1 MRSNFVCTTTGTET
15 THGNSKGGKMSTYLN
30 RRAIVS
36 ALHNVLETNLSEVE
50 QPAKSETL
58 PIVKPQDKPPSRPL
72 DQWSQN
78 VMRNMKRMA
87 TDEDYR
93 KSIAQKLS

>member
-1 MRSNFVCTTTGTET
+1 
-15 THGNSKGGKMSTYLN
+15 MSMYWN

-58 PIVKPQDKPPSRPL
+58 PIVKPQDKLPSRPL
-72 DQWSQN
+72 DQWSKT
-78 VMRNMKRMA
+78 VMGNMKRMA
-87 TDEDYR
+87 TDEEYR

>member
-1 MRSNFVCTTTGTET
+1 
-15 THGNSKGGKMSTYLN
+15 MSPYWN
-30 RRAIVS
+30 QRAIVS

-50 QPAKSETL
+50 QPAKSET
-58 PIVKPQDKPPSRPL
+58 PAIVKPLDKLPSRPL
-72 DQWSQN
+72 DQWSKT
-78 VMRNMKRMA
+78 VIGNMKRMA

>member
-1 MRSNFVCTTTGTET
+1 M
-15 THGNSKGGKMSTYLN
+15 
-30 RRAIVS
+30 S

-58 PIVKPQDKPPSRPL
+58 PIVEPQDKLPSRPL
-72 DQWSQN
+72 NQWSKT
-78 VMRNMKRMA
+78 VMGNMKRMA